1 MLKSLHIENMAVIK
15 TLEFDFSSGLT
26 VLTGETGAGKSVI
39 TDSINFLICNKVNRD
54 LIRSGEKRA
63 VVSAVFTDIDA
74 NTVVLLNSMGFEVFD
89 DEIVLE
95 RILTSEGKT
104 TCRIDGRGVS
114 QQIMRK
120 VGSLLISIHGQHDT
134 LRLTDETERIR
145 LIDTFA
151 KNDEILSS
159 YFEVYNDWREV
170 NSDIV
175 SLRKDSAA
183 LSRMKDMLEFQ
194 QKEIAA
200 AKLKCGEEE
209 ELVIERSR
217 LQSAERIKKHTDSAA
232 RTLYANEKGI
242 SASSLA
248 LHAAEVL
255 AKVAD
260 VVPEFN
266 DLSSRLRN
274 CTYELDDIS
283 SELQAIVQKFEFD
296 KDPGKRLDE
305 IESRLALIT
314 KLKRKYGSTIEEI
327 LEFGQNAE
335 RELEKLDTSDVR
347 MDELIAKESALR
359 VILSEKAKHLSE
371 ARYDAAL
378 KIEKEVCETL
388 RFLDMPKVRFT
399 VSVADTDSFNE
410 FGKDRIDLLIAANAG
425 EPMMPLEKSAS
436 GGELSRV
443 MLALKCA
450 VSEADSIGTL
460 IFDEVDAG
468 ISGKTSRKVGIKLKQ
483 ASASSQVLSVTHSA
497 QIASLADWHLL
508 VAKKEIDGR
517 AETTLRCLDDLG
529 RIEET
534 ARILGG
540 INVSEAQRLAAVDMI
555 NEGKTY

>member
-15 TLEFDFSSGLT
+15 TLEFDFLSGLT

-54 LIRSGEKRA
+54 LIRSGENRA
-63 VVSAVFTDIDA
+63 VVSAVFTDIDTK
-74 NTVVLLNSMGFEVFD
+74 TVAILTSMGFEVFD

-151 KNDEILSS
+151 KNDAILSS

-170 NSDIV
+170 NSDIA

-183 LSRMKDMLEFQ
+183 ISRMKDMLEFQ

-209 ELVIERSR
+209 ELVLERSR

-266 DLSSRLRN
+266 ELSSRLRN

-335 RELEKLDTSDVR
+335 RELERLDTSDFR

-359 VILSEKAKHLSE
+359 VILSEKAKYLSE

-399 VSVADTDSFNE
+399 VSVTETDSFNE

-460 IFDEVDAG
+460 IFDEVDSG

-517 AETTLRCLDDLG
+517 AETNISCLDDIG

-540 INVSEAQRLAAVDMI
+540 INVSESQILAAVDMI
-555 NEGKTY
+555 NEGKLD

>member
-15 TLEFDFSSGLT
+15 TLDFDFSNGLT

-63 VVSAVFTDIDA
+63 VVSAVFTDIDFKTA
-74 NTVVLLNSMGFEVFD
+74 ALLNSMGFEVFD

-151 KNDEILSS
+151 KNDDLLDA
-159 YFEVYNDWREV
+159 YAEVYNDWREV
-170 NSDIV
+170 NSDIA

-183 LSRMKDMLEFQ
+183 ISRMKDMLEFQ
-194 QKEIAA
+194 QKEITA

-209 ELVIERSR
+209 ELVLERTR

-255 AKVAD
+255 AKIAD

-266 DLSSRLRN
+266 ELSSRLRN

-335 RELEKLDTSDVR
+335 SELEKLDTSDLR
-347 MDELIAKESALR
+347 MDELTAKESALR
-359 VILSEKAKHLSE
+359 AILTEKAKHLSE

-399 VSVADTDSFNE
+399 VSVTDTDSFNE
-410 FGKDRIDLLIAANAG
+410 FGKDKIDLLIAANAG

-460 IFDEVDAG
+460 IFDEVDSG

-497 QIASLADWHLL
+497 QIASLADLHLL
-508 VAKKEIDGR
+508 VVKKEIDGR
-517 AETTLRCLDDLG
+517 AETTLKCLDDLG

-540 INVSEAQRLAAVDMI
+540 INVSESQRLAAVDMI